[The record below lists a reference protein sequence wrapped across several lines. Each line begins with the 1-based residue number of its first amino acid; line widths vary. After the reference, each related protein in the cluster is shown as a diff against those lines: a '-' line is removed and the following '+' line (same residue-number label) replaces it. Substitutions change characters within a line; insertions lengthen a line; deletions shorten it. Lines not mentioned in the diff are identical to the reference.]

1 MNPLDNIQLDD
12 LDGEQRQLAETIGI
26 EAYRDLV
33 KQYAGMHIYI
43 PEHET
48 FKANQRNAEIRADF
62 DGYNFRELAR
72 KYGLT
77 ESSIRRI
84 VEDMRDKIRKA
95 PIEGQTQWF

>member
-95 PIEGQTQWF
+95 PIEGQTKWF

>member
-62 DGYNFRELAR
+62 NGYNFRELAR

>member
-1 MNPLDNIQLDD
+1 MNPLDNIQIDD

-26 EAYRDLV
+26 EAYRDLI

-62 DGYNFRELAR
+62 NGYNFRELAR

-84 VEDMRDKIRKA
+84 VEDIRDKIRKA
-95 PIEGQTQWF
+95 PIEGQTKWF